1 MDKDKSKRANPSPH
15 EASGVEISI
24 QQIHAE
30 YGLKYARDVRAT
42 DTGYLSLFCLKPNR
56 HDLPTFSARWDSA
69 ANTVDID
76 LLGDAN
82 ESSLFKSNDAEA
94 AGYTGHH
101 SAMLGPSAYLV
112 DIRRPPTGTI
122 FVGEIR
128 LDVSLIFQRHET
140 LQGEVGEIKDD
151 LTISIVCPDCG
162 PVKAA
167 LPDPTGLVY
176 CSKCGTDVRR
186 SFQRGLMNIKKVG
199 VLGCGL
205 MGSGIAQVCATAGF
219 DVTVLEVEQKYLDK
233 GFAGIEK
240 SLAKFA
246 ERPVEKGGITPQQK
260 DAIRARLRGT
270 TNKAELADC
279 DIVIEAIIENVDE
292 KKKMYASIDGVVK
305 KDAIFASNTS
315 SISVTELL
323 TSVKRPERFIGLHF
337 FNPVPLM
344 KLVEVVRTI
353 ATAPEVY
360 EAAYLFAQRLGK
372 VPVRTSDKTGF
383 IVNRLLVPYLL
394 DAIRAYEE
402 GVGSIE
408 DIDNAMKL
416 GCGYPM
422 GPFTLLDFVGLDTT
436 YYITHVMYDEFKER
450 RFASPPL
457 LKRMV
462 MAGWYGRKSGRGFYD
477 YSDAAKPVAGKF

>member
-1 MDKDKSKRANPSPH
+1 M
-15 EASGVEISI
+15 EI
-24 QQIHAE
+24 
-30 YGLKYARDVRAT
+30 
-42 DTGYLSLFCLKPNR
+42 N
-56 HDLPTFSARWDSA
+56 
-69 ANTVDID
+69 
-76 LLGDAN
+76 
-82 ESSLFKSNDAEA
+82 
-94 AGYTGHH
+94 
-101 SAMLGPSAYLV
+101 
-112 DIRRPPTGTI
+112 
-122 FVGEIR
+122 
-128 LDVSLIFQRHET
+128 
-140 LQGEVGEIKDD
+140 
-151 LTISIVCPDCG
+151 
-162 PVKAA
+162 
-167 LPDPTGLVY
+167 
-176 CSKCGTDVRR
+176 
-186 SFQRGLMNIKKVG
+186 KVG

-205 MGSGIAQVCATAGF
+205 MGSGIAQVAAMAGF
-219 DVTVLEVEQKYLDK
+219 DVTVLELDQKYLDK

-246 ERPVEKGGITPQQK
+246 ERPVDKGGITAQQK
-260 DAIRARLRGT
+260 DAARARLKGT
-270 TNKAELADC
+270 TNRQELADC
-279 DIVIEAIIENVDE
+279 DIVIEAIIENVQQKRD
-292 KKKMYASIDGVVK
+292 MYDSLDGIVK
-305 KDAIFASNTS
+305 REAIFATNTS
-315 SISVTELL
+315 SISVTELMAA
-323 TSVKRPERFIGLHF
+323 TKRPERFIGLHF

-353 ATAPEVY
+353 ATAPDVY
-360 EAAYLFAQRLGK
+360 ETAYEFGKKLGK

-462 MAGWYGRKSGRGFYD
+462 MAGWYGRKTGRGFYD
-477 YSDAAKPVAGKF
+477 YSNPEKPAAGTF

>member
-1 MDKDKSKRANPSPH
+1 M
-15 EASGVEISI
+15 E
-24 QQIHAE
+24 
-30 YGLKYARDVRAT
+30 
-42 DTGYLSLFCLKPNR
+42 
-56 HDLPTFSARWDSA
+56 
-69 ANTVDID
+69 
-76 LLGDAN
+76 
-82 ESSLFKSNDAEA
+82 
-94 AGYTGHH
+94 
-101 SAMLGPSAYLV
+101 
-112 DIRRPPTGTI
+112 
-122 FVGEIR
+122 
-128 LDVSLIFQRHET
+128 
-140 LQGEVGEIKDD
+140 
-151 LTISIVCPDCG
+151 
-162 PVKAA
+162 
-167 LPDPTGLVY
+167 
-176 CSKCGTDVRR
+176 
-186 SFQRGLMNIKKVG
+186 IKKVG

-219 DVTVLEVEQKYLDK
+219 ETTVLEVEQRFLDK

-240 SLAKFA
+240 SLAKIA
-246 ERPVEKGGITPQQK
+246 SKGGFTAEQK

-270 TNKAELADC
+270 TNRQELHDC
-279 DIVIEAIIENVDE
+279 DIVIEAIIENVQQKRD
-292 KKKMYASIDGVVK
+292 MYDSLDGIVK
-305 KDAIFASNTS
+305 REAIFATNTS
-315 SISVTELL
+315 SISVTELMAA
-323 TSVKRPERFIGLHF
+323 TKRPERFIGLHF

-353 ATAPEVY
+353 ATAPEVFD
-360 EAAYLFAQRLGK
+360 AAYEFGKKLGK

-462 MAGWYGRKSGRGFYD
+462 MAGWYGRKSGKGFYD
-477 YSDAAKPVAGKF
+477 YADPEKPVAGKF